1 MKHHTSLFA
10 GVFAAAVCLLSASGA
25 QAAYGDL
32 AADLVYTPVAPC
44 RIADTRIAGGTLT
57 ANTARGFDVTAVS
70 DYSFQGGE
78 ANNCAIGNAGS
89 FAAVAVNITVINP
102 NVSGSLKA
110 FAFGATTPASAIAMS
125 YAAGEVRSNFAVLK
139 IDQGASANEL
149 SVVSTASAHL
159 TIDVVGYFGALPTPP
174 AQATPTLSCTNV
186 NSAAATVSPG
196 GGSVCAVAAC
206 AAGYVVT
213 GGGISSGA
221 YSNNNTVSEAT
232 IYSSAATG
240 NSWQVCHIGTSA
252 MTGTLTF
259 TSQARCCRIQ

>member
-10 GVFAAAVCLLSASGA
+10 GVFAAAVCLLPASNA

-159 TIDVVGYFGALPTPP
+159 TIDVVGYFGALPGW
-174 AQATPTLSCTNV
+174 LKY
-186 NSAAATVSPG
+186 
-196 GGSVCAVAAC
+196 AC
-206 AAGYVVT
+206 GAAGALLVVAVGKWLAHRHAGKAEVIEISLDAPDAAPRGKQ
-213 GGGISSGA
+213 GG
-221 YSNNNTVSEAT
+221 
-232 IYSSAATG
+232 
-240 NSWQVCHIGTSA
+240 
-252 MTGTLTF
+252 
-259 TSQARCCRIQ
+259 QA

>member
-10 GVFAAAVCLLSASGA
+10 HVFALAVCLLPASGA
-25 QAAYGDL
+25 LAAYGDT
-32 AADLVYTPVAPC
+32 AADLVYTPVVPC

-57 ANTARGFDVTAVS
+57 ANTTRSFDVTAVS

-78 ANNCAIGNAGS
+78 ANNCAIGGAGS

-110 FAFGATTPASAIAMS
+110 FAFGTTTPASAIAMS

-174 AQATPTLSCTNV
+174 APATPTLSCVNV
-186 NSAAATVSPG
+186 NSSVGTIGAG
-196 GGSVCAVAAC
+196 GGQVCVAAAC
-206 AAGYVVT
+206 AAGYVAT
-213 GGGISSGA
+213 GGGQGSGG
-221 YSNNNTVSEAT
+221 YTGSTSVTDAT
-232 IYSSAATG
+232 LYQSAATASG
-240 NSWQVCHIGTSA
+240 WQVCYIGTGA

-259 TSQARCCRIQ
+259 TASARCCRIQ